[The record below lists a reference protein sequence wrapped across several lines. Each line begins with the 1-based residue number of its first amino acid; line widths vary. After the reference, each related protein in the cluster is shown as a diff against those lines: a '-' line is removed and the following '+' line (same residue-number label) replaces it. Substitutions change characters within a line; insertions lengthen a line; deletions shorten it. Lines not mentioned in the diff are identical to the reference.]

1 MKPIWPKIPAGFVRA
16 MLAGHSA
23 LGLAF
28 AATIYLV
35 CLTGSIAVFAHE
47 LERWERPNAPY
58 VTSVTPEAVEQLAAQ
73 ALARDPGAE
82 HLFIDLP
89 TSDTPRLGV
98 YVDLE
103 GDKDR
108 QWAAHPDGRIAAN
121 GAAPWTDFLICLHV
135 NLHLPQSWGGFI
147 VGLTGVALLSSL
159 VSGLFAHPRVFRD
172 AFNLRV
178 GGSKRLQEA
187 DLHNRIGVWGLPFH
201 IIVSLTGALLGL
213 TTIIVGFLALAL
225 FQGDMD
231 KAYEIFLP
239 PALVDNPAPAPLP
252 KLAPMFETVARELP
266 GGAIDRVFYEHPGE
280 KGQGV
285 MIIASRPLELSNGS
299 TFIFDGDGKLV
310 YKDIFQTASPGAQIL
325 QAVSVLHFGWFGGW
339 AIKFV
344 YALLGLGLTVVTS
357 SGVAIWLARR
367 RDKGR
372 PAPRWESLWT
382 AFVWSQPFAFAV
394 CALGAMIWPEPPMLA
409 LWGGVTTLVVAPSM
423 LFPAPRLS
431 LVLRVATGLLML
443 AVAAGH
449 VVMHH
454 GAVDPLGLYVEAA
467 IAVIAVMLLA
477 SILRTPA
484 QGRPAAT

>member
-1 MKPIWPKIPAGFVRA
+1 MKSIWPKIPAPFVRA

-35 CLTGSIAVFAHE
+35 CLTGSIVVFAHE
-47 LERWERPNAPY
+47 LERWERPAAPY
-58 VTSVTPEAVEQLAAQ
+58 VTSVTPAAVERLAVE
-73 ALARDPGAE
+73 ALARDKGVE

-89 TSDTPRLGV
+89 TEDLPRLSV
-98 YVDLE
+98 YVDRE
-103 GDKDR
+103 GENDP
-108 QWAAHPDGRIAAN
+108 QWYASHHGAIVADGKAA
-121 GAAPWTDFLICLHV
+121 WTNFLVRLHI
-135 NLHLPQSWGGFI
+135 NLHLPQTWGVFI

-172 AFNLRV
+172 AFYLRW

-231 KAYEIFLP
+231 KAYAIFLP
-239 PALVDNPAPAPLP
+239 PALIDNPAPAPLP
-252 KLAPMFETVARELP
+252 KLTPMFETVARELP
-266 GGAIDRVFYEHPGE
+266 GSTVDRVFYEHPGE

-285 MIIASRPLELSNGS
+285 MMIATRPLELSNGS

-310 YKDIFQTASPGAQIL
+310 HKDIFETASLGGQIL

-339 AIKFV
+339 AIKIV
-344 YALLGLGLTVVTS
+344 YALLGLGLTFVTT

-372 PAPRWESLWT
+372 PAPRWESVWVG
-382 AFVWSQPFAFAV
+382 FVWSQPLIFAL
-394 CALGAMIWPEPPMLA
+394 CALLAIVIPAARLIAIWIGLTA
-409 LWGGVTTLVVAPSM
+409 TIVAPAAMVS
-423 LFPAPRLS
+423 AQRLS
-431 LVLRVATGLLML
+431 VLLRVGTALLTL
-443 AVAAGH
+443 AVALVHVTTQLRAPDTLGLVVDGVIALIGAGLIASTLT
-449 VVMHH
+449 
-454 GAVDPLGLYVEAA
+454 GAVKP
-467 IAVIAVMLLA
+467 
-477 SILRTPA
+477 ST
-484 QGRPAAT
+484 